1 MFETSVFLEPPC
13 IITSAPWGKR
23 PLPAFSPAKREGPAL
38 KGIYYPNGRIT
49 GGDLATT
56 RYSPP
61 SLSLQ
66 SL

>member
-1 MFETSVFLEPPC
+1 MFETSVFWNLLVL
-13 IITSAPWGKR
+13 SL
-23 PLPAFSPAKREGPAL
+23 PLLGEKAAAGLFPAKREGPAL

-49 GGDLATT
+49 DGDLATT